1 MVGLSREDI
10 IGLYSRNKDIFHSN
24 KLKES
29 LKAMETIKIKSYL
42 DIPSKF
48 TGIAEFLSGTKIWY
62 KEGKLH
68 RLDGPAAEYKNGK
81 KEWYKEGRNH
91 RLDGPAIEEP
101 DGTKIWYKEGKLHRL
116 DGPAIELENGT
127 KTWYIDG
134 VLYSEKNFNKKVQEI
149 NESKAP
155 KLEILKL
162 KLKETLPPGFTG
174 IVEISNGTKFW
185 LVNGLPHRLDG
196 PAVELVSGEQNWY
209 KEEKLHRLDGPAVIY
224 PDGSKEFWIE
234 GKWYS
239 EEEDFNKKVQE
250 INQLKESKMETI
262 KIKSYLDLPKNFT
275 GIAEYPNK
283 DKCWYKEGSFHRDDG
298 PAVEFQNGTKSWY
311 KEGKLHRL
319 DGAAI
324 EFNNGAK
331 EWWIEGINYSE
342 KDFNKKIEELKSKK
356 TMEIKSKE
364 IKQPETKVKT
374 ETVFHHSLSGPAV
387 VFDDINKPDEYWV
400 YGVQIFSEE
409 LFNAIKTFFD
419 QNNGLDVKRFKSDSE
434 YLVWSN
440 SPERDTFTGI
450 VVCVEN
456 KSFDKYVEGRLSSN
470 KGYAQIIA
478 DDVAPIFRYTLKGDR
493 LSSSKLWK
501 SKKDGVFEND
511 YERIREE
518 ISLPKTEYIS
528 SYAHN
533 SRITI
538 GKTTI
543 RLFDDFNYIS
553 YTFDKKRNFISKEYF
568 TENWKPSSEEEFL
581 SEKDQV
587 FKMFETRFSS
597 EREQLSKLG
606 FKISRLKVFRNK
618 TFVELYEH
626 PKTKA
631 KVIVDNFYGKLE
643 YKCDLN
649 GEVFITYSLKKLEEF
664 LQKDYNGVKF
674 FSLFGG
680 SRIKYKSYYSINDEL
695 FLTKSRSGYWEIA
708 IPSLGIGS
716 FSAVMSMDSY
726 FKKYLISFIEDS
738 NLNTTPEKL
747 IEQIAENVPEF
758 KEYLEGEKNT
768 TTLTISAKP
777 LFSTKTKE
785 IAKRVA
791 VKRISNIVASLIIQ
805 QVFSKVNKAEHQKIK
820 DFFKTEAGIGLVKV
834 LTAQLLPMLE
844 QHLPEKYQHVY
855 RTIAE
860 EFDIQSKVDFSD
872 GVLDLILEK
881 VELSSPFISFN
892 FLENLKEDST
902 GVRVNPL
909 ALESPNPDFQAELNA
924 QTATKEEVSA
934 KG

>member
-29 LKAMETIKIKSYL
+29 LKAMETIKVNSFSEVPKN
-42 DIPSKF
+42 F
-48 TGIAEFLSGTKIWY
+48 TGVVEYSNGTKEWYIEGKHHREDGPAIICGNGSKHWY
-62 KEGKLH
+62 KEGK
-68 RLDGPAAEYKNGK
+68 R
-81 KEWYKEGRNH
+81 H
-91 RLDGPAIEEP
+91 RLDGPAIEYG
-101 DGTKIWYKEGKLHRL
+101 DGSKYWYIEGNRHRL
-116 DGPAIELENGT
+116 DGPAIEYG
-127 KTWYIDG
+127 DG
-134 VLYSEKNFNKKVQEI
+134 RKEWCIEGIHYSEEDFHKKVQELK
-149 NESKAP
+149 NE
-155 KLEILKL
+155 
-162 KLKETLPPGFTG
+162 
-174 IVEISNGTKFW
+174 
-185 LVNGLPHRLDG
+185 
-196 PAVELVSGEQNWY
+196 
-209 KEEKLHRLDGPAVIY
+209 
-224 PDGSKEFWIE
+224 
-234 GKWYS
+234 
-239 EEEDFNKKVQE
+239 
-250 INQLKESKMETI
+250 
-262 KIKSYLDLPKNFT
+262 
-275 GIAEYPNK
+275 
-283 DKCWYKEGSFHRDDG
+283 
-298 PAVEFQNGTKSWY
+298 
-311 KEGKLHRL
+311 
-319 DGAAI
+319 
-324 EFNNGAK
+324 
-331 EWWIEGINYSE
+331 
-342 KDFNKKIEELKSKK
+342 K

-409 LFNAIKTFFD
+409 LFNAVKTFFN
-419 QNNGLDVKRFKSDSE
+419 QNDDLDVKRFKSDSD

-478 DDVAPIFRYTLKGDR
+478 DDVAPIFRYALNGDR
-493 LSSSKLWK
+493 LSSSKVWK
-501 SKKDGVFEND
+501 NKKDGVFEND

-528 SYAHN
+528 N
-533 SRITI
+533 FTNNLRVTTR
-538 GKTTI
+538 KTTI

-553 YTFDKKRNFISKEYF
+553 YVFDKKRNFISKEYF
-568 TENWKPSSEEEFL
+568 NDNWESSSEEEFL

-587 FKMFETRFSS
+587 FKMFETRFFS

-649 GEVFITYSLKKLEEF
+649 GEVFVTYSLKKLEEF

-674 FSLFGG
+674 FSLYGEDLG
-680 SRIKYKSYYSINDEL
+680 IKYKSYYSINDEL
-695 FLTKSRSGYWEIA
+695 FLIKSQFGHWEIV
-708 IPSLGIGS
+708 ISSSGS
-716 FSAVMSMDSY
+716 FIPVSMLTDSY

-747 IEQIAENVPEF
+747 IKQIAENVPEF
-758 KEYLEGEKNT
+758 KEYLEGQKNT

-777 LFSTKTKE
+777 LFSAKTKE

-805 QVFSKVNKAEHQKIK
+805 QVFSKVNKTEHQKIK
-820 DFFKTEAGIGLVKV
+820 EFFKTEAGVGLVKV

-844 QHLPEKYQHVY
+844 QHLPKKYQHVY

-924 QTATKEEVSA
+924 QTTTKEEVSA

>member
-29 LKAMETIKIKSYL
+29 LKAMETIKVNSFSEVPKN
-42 DIPSKF
+42 F
-48 TGIAEFLSGTKIWY
+48 TGVVEYSNGTKEWYIEGKHHREDGPAIICGNGSKHWY
-62 KEGKLH
+62 KEGK
-68 RLDGPAAEYKNGK
+68 R
-81 KEWYKEGRNH
+81 H
-91 RLDGPAIEEP
+91 RLDGPAIEYG
-101 DGTKIWYKEGKLHRL
+101 DGR
-116 DGPAIELENGT
+116 
-127 KTWYIDG
+127 
-134 VLYSEKNFNKKVQEI
+134 
-149 NESKAP
+149 
-155 KLEILKL
+155 
-162 KLKETLPPGFTG
+162 
-174 IVEISNGTKFW
+174 
-185 LVNGLPHRLDG
+185 
-196 PAVELVSGEQNWY
+196 
-209 KEEKLHRLDGPAVIY
+209 
-224 PDGSKEFWIE
+224 
-234 GKWYS
+234 
-239 EEEDFNKKVQE
+239 
-250 INQLKESKMETI
+250 
-262 KIKSYLDLPKNFT
+262 
-275 GIAEYPNK
+275 
-283 DKCWYKEGSFHRDDG
+283 
-298 PAVEFQNGTKSWY
+298 
-311 KEGKLHRL
+311 
-319 DGAAI
+319 
-324 EFNNGAK
+324 K
-331 EWWIEGINYSE
+331 EWWVEGKDYLE
-342 KDFNKKIEELKSKK
+342 KDFNKKIEEFKSEK

-364 IKQPETKVKT
+364 IKQSEVLEKT
-374 ETVFHHSLSGPAV
+374 GEIFHHNLSGPAIT
-387 VFDDINKPDEYWV
+387 FADINKPDEYWV

-409 LFNAIKTFFD
+409 LFNAVKTFFN
-419 QNNGLDVKRFKSDSE
+419 QNDDLDVKRFKSDSD

-478 DDVAPIFRYTLKGDR
+478 DDVAPIFRYALNGDR

-528 SYAHN
+528 N
-533 SRITI
+533 FTNNLRVTT

-553 YTFDKKRNFISKEYF
+553 YVFDKKRNFISKEYF
-568 TENWKPSSEEEFL
+568 NDNWESSSEEEFL

-587 FKMFETRFSS
+587 FKMFETRFFS

-631 KVIVDNFYGKLE
+631 KVIIDNFFGKLD

-649 GEVFITYSLKKLEEF
+649 GEVFVTSSLEELKEF
-664 LQKDYNGVKF
+664 LQKDYNEIKF

-820 DFFKTEAGIGLVKV
+820 EFFKIEAGVGLVKV

-872 GVLDLILEK
+872 GILDLILEK